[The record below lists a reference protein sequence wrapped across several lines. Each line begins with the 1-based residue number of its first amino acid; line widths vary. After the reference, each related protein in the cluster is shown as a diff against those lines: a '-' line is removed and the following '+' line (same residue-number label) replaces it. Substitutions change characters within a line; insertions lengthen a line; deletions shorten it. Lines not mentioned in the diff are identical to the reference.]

1 MKNLT
6 LQIIAYWVEDGKLA
20 GIFFFF
26 LNISEAAA
34 ALGQ

>member
-20 GIFFFF
+20 GTFFF
-26 LNISEAAA
+26 NISEAAA